1 MTIEKPWA
9 TKEVA
14 IAHKYDIV
22 EETTHLNKFVT
33 YCNNLPPS
41 IWSDFPGIK
50 ILDLGCGNGR
60 VAISLNKYFDY
71 SRRYFYLGTDIN
83 EEALIAGREKLTPN
97 DGSYIKLINFDV
109 DKTPWDANIIL
120 DRRND
125 SSSMNLLKYDVC
137 LIDSTLHMFYKPL
150 DVLNEV
156 EKYCDRIYITRN
168 KLELPS
174 GIQMALFK
182 WGGMTTDS
190 PYWKF
195 SKELFDNWASI
206 RSKKITYESGPTPET
221 YNIIIE

>member
-9 TKEVA
+9 AKKVA
-14 IAHKYDIV
+14 IAHKYDVV
-22 EETTHLNKFVT
+22 EETTIFNKFVT

-41 IWSDFPGIK
+41 TWSDFPGIK

-60 VAISLNKYFDY
+60 VVISLNKYFDY

-97 DGSYIKLINFDV
+97 DDSFIKLINFDV
-109 DKTPWDANIIL
+109 DKTPWNKDTIL
-120 DRRND
+120 GG
-125 SSSMNLLKYDVC
+125 LLKYDIC
-137 LIDSTLHMFYKPL
+137 LIDGTLNMFYKPL

-156 EKYCDRIYITRN
+156 SKYCDRIYIMRN
-168 KLELPS
+168 KLELSS
-174 GIQMALFK
+174 GIQMASYK

-195 SKELFDNWASI
+195 SKEFFDNWASI
-206 RSKKITYESGPTPET
+206 RNKKVAYEPGPFTGT